1 MEDTVLGIGV
11 KSLLQ
16 KMMILYNRL
25 VLRYME
31 V

>member
-1 MEDTVLGIGV
+1 MEDTVLGTGI

-16 KMMILYNRL
+16 KTMILYNRL

>member
-16 KMMILYNRL
+16 KTMILYNRL

>member
-1 MEDTVLGIGV
+1 MEDTVLGTGI
-11 KSLLQ
+11 KYLY
-16 KMMILYNRL
+16 KKTMILYSRL

>member
-11 KSLLQ
+11 KSL
-16 KMMILYNRL
+16 KTMILYNRL